1 MDFKKNDLI
10 NETLEKYYETFR
22 STLDTGD
29 YVPEKYNKKIHKH
42 IFKNLKQKYKEIEIY
57 NLLHLQE
64 QGFQIGIFGKLR
76 IYFSG
81 LKPLY
86 LAEKQRSSVVK
97 ESADYFC
104 EAKINECESTS
115 ALDNETSELHFEP
128 TSQEQ

>member
-1 MDFKKNDLI
+1 MDFKKNELI
-10 NETLEKYYETFR
+10 NETLTKFYESFQY
-22 STLDTGD
+22 TLDTGD
-29 YVPEKYNKKIHKH
+29 YVPEQFNKKICKH
-42 IFKNLKQKYKEIEIY
+42 IFKNLKLKFKEIEIY

-97 ESADYFC
+97 ESADYFL
-104 EAKINECESTS
+104 EQKINECESTS
-115 ALDNETSELHFEP
+115 ALDNETSEIHSEP

>member
-64 QGFQIGIFGKLR
+64 QGVSIGIINKLR

-86 LAEKQRSSVVK
+86 LAEKEKSLLEQETVVK
-97 ESADYFC
+97 DANF
-104 EAKINECESTS
+104 NG
-115 ALDNETSELHFEP
+115 F
-128 TSQEQ
+128 